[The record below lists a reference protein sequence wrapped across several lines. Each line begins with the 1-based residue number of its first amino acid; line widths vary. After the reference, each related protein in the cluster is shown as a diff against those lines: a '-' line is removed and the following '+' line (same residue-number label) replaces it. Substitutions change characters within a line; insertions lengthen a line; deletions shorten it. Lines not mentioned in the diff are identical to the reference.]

1 MPRSALPGACAP
13 LRGHSRPPEGRA
25 ASELRAVPSAAVPRT
40 PPCAEPHV
48 LDAREV
54 RSLARCLSGSQ
65 KRPLFCLFRWH
76 YRHHKAEAAFW
87 TESGHRGRRV
97 APRFPLRPDGCVAS
111 HRKVVVWPFVRRAM
125 KNSAVPTIEREL
137 SVVQS
142 SAPPR
147 PLRPAAGRP
156 PTPRTPQAAQRVV
169 PIILQRWTITCGIWT
184 LT

>member
-1 MPRSALPGACAP
+1 MLRSALPGACAP

-25 ASELRAVPSAAVPRT
+25 APELRAVPSAAVPRT
-40 PPCAEPHV
+40 PPCAEPLV

-54 RSLARCLSGSQ
+54 RSLVRCLSGSQ
-65 KRPLFCLFRWH
+65 KCPLVCLFWWH
-76 YRHHKAEAAFW
+76 YRHHEAEAAFW

-97 APRFPLRPDGCVAS
+97 APRFPLRPDGCEAS

-156 PTPRTPQAAQRVV
+156 PHPRTPQAAQRVV
-169 PIILQRWTITCGIWT
+169 PIIPQR
-184 LT
+184 